1 MRKVIFDWDK
11 VDSNTII
18 PMVFYGRV
26 STEHEAQL
34 EAFKN
39 QLQWYEDQLKMH
51 PHWKLVEPIETYLD
65 KGITGTQAKKR
76 PGFLHMINDAKS
88 GKFAMV
94 VTRDVCRFA
103 RNTVDTLAYAR
114 QLKEIG
120 IQIYFVFDNIKT
132 IQDNDGEYRLT
143 IMANNAQEESR
154 RISERAKAGQY
165 ISRANGVL
173 YGTGN
178 ILGYKRIRRKSDPD
192 KKNAI
197 GDKSVPTFEVVPEQ
211 AETVRLIFEMYA
223 EGYGLKRIKNYLEQN
238 GYKTATG
245 KTKWFESSLS
255 RILGNPMYIGKQYQC
270 QTEVLDFL
278 SHRVKKN
285 SKEDYVLIEGDFEPI
300 ISEELFQKVQEIR
313 ASKVVKAGFTGKSHG
328 VRQSK
333 DKWILKLEC
342 GCGSG
347 FQRYKWRTNA
357 STGEEIGGYACRHR
371 VIDGSTEFRKSKGMP
386 IDDTCSLPSI
396 PEWKLDY
403 MALEIFKKIWG
414 NQADTIFEVYRLISQ
429 NYHIEQV
436 KTRESPEYLEKQIQK
451 CQSRLVALVDL
462 YTDGDISLEVYRSKR
477 DEYTSRME
485 TLKAQLKEITAN
497 SGDTQ
502 EELIKERLIAI
513 KQLLDDMALCNKEKS
528 PNELINNF
536 VDKIVV
542 RSQTEF
548 EWYIN
553 INGNAEKYI
562 AENCPKIHNEPYRDR
577 AEKTKKLRDSSY
589 YNIFRLHIGFDEVR
603 AFKKRFGK
611 FIRQN
616 QWKDTDVVVY
626 MR

>member
-51 PHWKLVEPIETYLD
+51 PNWKLVEPIETYLD

-371 VIDGSTEFRKSKGMP
+371 VTDGSTEFRKSKGMP

-553 INGNAEKYI
+553 IDGNAEKYI

>member
-1 MRKVIFDWDK
+1 
-11 VDSNTII
+11 
-18 PMVFYGRV
+18 MVFYGRV

-51 PHWKLVEPIETYLD
+51 PNWKLVEPIETYLD

-178 ILGYKRIRRKSDPD
+178 ILGYNRIRRKSDPD

-386 IDDTCSLPSI
+386 IDDTCSMPSI

-513 KQLLDDMALCNKEKS
+513 KQILDDMALCNKEKS

>member
-1 MRKVIFDWDK
+1 
-11 VDSNTII
+11 
-18 PMVFYGRV
+18 MVFYGRV

-51 PHWKLVEPIETYLD
+51 PNWKLVEPIETYLD

-414 NQADTIFEVYRLISQ
+414 NQADTIFKVYRLISQ

-553 INGNAEKYI
+553 IDGNAEKYI

>member
-1 MRKVIFDWDK
+1 MIFDWDK

-51 PHWKLVEPIETYLD
+51 PNWKLVEPIETYLD

-88 GKFAMV
+88 GNFAMV

-178 ILGYKRIRRKSDPD
+178 ILGYNRIRRKSDPD

-371 VIDGSTEFRKSKGMP
+371 VTDGSTEFRKSKGMP

>member
-1 MRKVIFDWDK
+1 
-11 VDSNTII
+11 
-18 PMVFYGRV
+18 MVFYGRV

-51 PHWKLVEPIETYLD
+51 PNWKLVEPIETYLD

-178 ILGYKRIRRKSDPD
+178 ILGYNRIRRKSDPD

-497 SGDTQ
+497 SSDTQ

>member
-1 MRKVIFDWDK
+1 MIFDWDK

-51 PHWKLVEPIETYLD
+51 PNWKLVEPIETYLD

-255 RILGNPMYIGKQYQC
+255 RILGNPMYIVSNRGFG
-270 QTEVLDFL
+270 LL
-278 SHRVKKN
+278 
-285 SKEDYVLIEGDFEPI
+285 EP
-300 ISEELFQKVQEIR
+300 
-313 ASKVVKAGFTGKSHG
+313 
-328 VRQSK
+328 
-333 DKWILKLEC
+333 
-342 GCGSG
+342 
-347 FQRYKWRTNA
+347 
-357 STGEEIGGYACRHR
+357 
-371 VIDGSTEFRKSKGMP
+371 
-386 IDDTCSLPSI
+386 
-396 PEWKLDY
+396 
-403 MALEIFKKIWG
+403 
-414 NQADTIFEVYRLISQ
+414 
-429 NYHIEQV
+429 
-436 KTRESPEYLEKQIQK
+436 
-451 CQSRLVALVDL
+451 
-462 YTDGDISLEVYRSKR
+462 
-477 DEYTSRME
+477 
-485 TLKAQLKEITAN
+485 
-497 SGDTQ
+497 
-502 EELIKERLIAI
+502 
-513 KQLLDDMALCNKEKS
+513 
-528 PNELINNF
+528 
-536 VDKIVV
+536 
-542 RSQTEF
+542 
-548 EWYIN
+548 
-553 INGNAEKYI
+553 
-562 AENCPKIHNEPYRDR
+562 
-577 AEKTKKLRDSSY
+577 
-589 YNIFRLHIGFDEVR
+589 
-603 AFKKRFGK
+603 
-611 FIRQN
+611 
-616 QWKDTDVVVY
+616 
-626 MR
+626 

>member
-1 MRKVIFDWDK
+1 
-11 VDSNTII
+11 
-18 PMVFYGRV
+18 MVFYGRV

>member
-1 MRKVIFDWDK
+1 
-11 VDSNTII
+11 
-18 PMVFYGRV
+18 MVFYGRV

-51 PHWKLVEPIETYLD
+51 PNWKLVEPIETYLD

-178 ILGYKRIRRKSDPD
+178 ILGYNRIRRKSDPD

-371 VIDGSTEFRKSKGMP
+371 VTDGSTEFRKSKGMP

-553 INGNAEKYI
+553 IDGNAEKYI

>member
-51 PHWKLVEPIETYLD
+51 PNWKLVEPIETYLD

-371 VIDGSTEFRKSKGMP
+371 VTDGSTEFRKSKGMP

-589 YNIFRLHIGFDEVR
+589 YNIFRLHIGFDE
-603 AFKKRFGK
+603 
-611 FIRQN
+611 
-616 QWKDTDVVVY
+616 
-626 MR
+626 

>member
-1 MRKVIFDWDK
+1 MIFDWDK

-51 PHWKLVEPIETYLD
+51 PNWKLVEPIETYLD

-178 ILGYKRIRRKSDPD
+178 ILGYNRIRRKSDPD

-313 ASKVVKAGFTGKSHG
+313 ASKVVKAGFTGKYHG

>member
-1 MRKVIFDWDK
+1 
-11 VDSNTII
+11 
-18 PMVFYGRV
+18 MVFYGRV

-51 PHWKLVEPIETYLD
+51 PNWKLVEPIETYLD

-371 VIDGSTEFRKSKGMP
+371 VTDGSTEFRKSKGMP

-553 INGNAEKYI
+553 IDGNAEKYI

>member
-1 MRKVIFDWDK
+1 
-11 VDSNTII
+11 
-18 PMVFYGRV
+18 
-26 STEHEAQL
+26 
-34 EAFKN
+34 
-39 QLQWYEDQLKMH
+39 
-51 PHWKLVEPIETYLD
+51 
-65 KGITGTQAKKR
+65 
-76 PGFLHMINDAKS
+76 
-88 GKFAMV
+88 
-94 VTRDVCRFA
+94 
-103 RNTVDTLAYAR
+103 
-114 QLKEIG
+114 
-120 IQIYFVFDNIKT
+120 
-132 IQDNDGEYRLT
+132 
-143 IMANNAQEESR
+143 
-154 RISERAKAGQY
+154 
-165 ISRANGVL
+165 
-173 YGTGN
+173 
-178 ILGYKRIRRKSDPD
+178 
-192 KKNAI
+192 
-197 GDKSVPTFEVVPEQ
+197 
-211 AETVRLIFEMYA
+211 
-223 EGYGLKRIKNYLEQN
+223 
-238 GYKTATG
+238 
-245 KTKWFESSLS
+245 
-255 RILGNPMYIGKQYQC
+255 
-270 QTEVLDFL
+270 
-278 SHRVKKN
+278 
-285 SKEDYVLIEGDFEPI
+285 
-300 ISEELFQKVQEIR
+300 
-313 ASKVVKAGFTGKSHG
+313 
-328 VRQSK
+328 
-333 DKWILKLEC
+333 
-342 GCGSG
+342 
-347 FQRYKWRTNA
+347 
-357 STGEEIGGYACRHR
+357 
-371 VIDGSTEFRKSKGMP
+371 MP

-589 YNIFRLHIGFDEVR
+589 YNIFRLHIGFDEVEYAAPGR
-603 AFKKRFGK
+603 
-611 FIRQN
+611 
-616 QWKDTDVVVY
+616 TP
-626 MR
+626 

>member
-1 MRKVIFDWDK
+1 
-11 VDSNTII
+11 
-18 PMVFYGRV
+18 MVFYGRV

-51 PHWKLVEPIETYLD
+51 PNWKLVEPIETYLD

-371 VIDGSTEFRKSKGMP
+371 VTDGSTEFRKSKGMP

-611 FIRQN
+611 IIRQS

>member
-1 MRKVIFDWDK
+1 
-11 VDSNTII
+11 
-18 PMVFYGRV
+18 MVFYGRV

-51 PHWKLVEPIETYLD
+51 PNWKLVEPIETYLD

-553 INGNAEKYI
+553 IDGNAEKYI

>member
-1 MRKVIFDWDK
+1 
-11 VDSNTII
+11 
-18 PMVFYGRV
+18 MVFYGRV

-51 PHWKLVEPIETYLD
+51 PNWKLVEPIETYLD

-371 VIDGSTEFRKSKGMP
+371 VTDGSTEFRKSKGMP

-485 TLKAQLKEITAN
+485 TLKAQLEEITAN
-497 SGDTQ
+497 SSNTQ

-553 INGNAEKYI
+553 IDGNAEKYI

>member
-51 PHWKLVEPIETYLD
+51 PNWKLVEPIETYLD

-371 VIDGSTEFRKSKGMP
+371 VTDGSTEFRKSKGMP

-497 SGDTQ
+497 SSDTQ

-589 YNIFRLHIGFDEVR
+589 YNIFRLHIGFDE
-603 AFKKRFGK
+603 
-611 FIRQN
+611 
-616 QWKDTDVVVY
+616 
-626 MR
+626 

>member
-51 PHWKLVEPIETYLD
+51 PNWKLVEPIETYLD

-88 GKFAMV
+88 GNFAMV

-429 NYHIEQV
+429 NYHIEQA

-553 INGNAEKYI
+553 IDGNAEKYI

>member
-1 MRKVIFDWDK
+1 MIFDWDK

-51 PHWKLVEPIETYLD
+51 PNWKLVEPIETYLD

-589 YNIFRLHIGFDEVR
+589 YNIFRLHIGFDE
-603 AFKKRFGK
+603 
-611 FIRQN
+611 
-616 QWKDTDVVVY
+616 
-626 MR
+626 

>member
-51 PHWKLVEPIETYLD
+51 PNWKLVEPIETYLD

-178 ILGYKRIRRKSDPD
+178 ILGYNRIRRKSDPD

-371 VIDGSTEFRKSKGMP
+371 VTDGSTEFRKSKGMP

-553 INGNAEKYI
+553 IDGNAEKYI

>member
-1 MRKVIFDWDK
+1 
-11 VDSNTII
+11 
-18 PMVFYGRV
+18 
-26 STEHEAQL
+26 
-34 EAFKN
+34 
-39 QLQWYEDQLKMH
+39 
-51 PHWKLVEPIETYLD
+51 
-65 KGITGTQAKKR
+65 
-76 PGFLHMINDAKS
+76 
-88 GKFAMV
+88 
-94 VTRDVCRFA
+94 
-103 RNTVDTLAYAR
+103 
-114 QLKEIG
+114 
-120 IQIYFVFDNIKT
+120 
-132 IQDNDGEYRLT
+132 
-143 IMANNAQEESR
+143 
-154 RISERAKAGQY
+154 
-165 ISRANGVL
+165 
-173 YGTGN
+173 
-178 ILGYKRIRRKSDPD
+178 
-192 KKNAI
+192 
-197 GDKSVPTFEVVPEQ
+197 
-211 AETVRLIFEMYA
+211 MYA

-371 VIDGSTEFRKSKGMP
+371 VTDGSTEFRKSKGMP

-429 NYHIEQV
+429 NYHIEQA

-611 FIRQN
+611 FIRQS

>member
-1 MRKVIFDWDK
+1 MIFDWDK

-51 PHWKLVEPIETYLD
+51 PNWKLVEPIETYLD

-313 ASKVVKAGFTGKSHG
+313 ASKVVKAGFTGKYHG

-371 VIDGSTEFRKSKGMP
+371 VTDGSTEFRKSKGMP

>member
-1 MRKVIFDWDK
+1 MIFDWDK

-51 PHWKLVEPIETYLD
+51 PNWKLVEPIETYLD

-178 ILGYKRIRRKSDPD
+178 ILGYNRIRRKSDPD
-192 KKNAI
+192 KKNTI

-485 TLKAQLKEITAN
+485 TLKAQLKEIAAN
-497 SGDTQ
+497 IGDTQ

>member
-1 MRKVIFDWDK
+1 
-11 VDSNTII
+11 
-18 PMVFYGRV
+18 MVFYGRV

-51 PHWKLVEPIETYLD
+51 PNWKLVEPIETYLD

-371 VIDGSTEFRKSKGMP
+371 VTDGSTEFRKSKGMP

-497 SGDTQ
+497 SSDTQ

>member
-1 MRKVIFDWDK
+1 
-11 VDSNTII
+11 
-18 PMVFYGRV
+18 MVFYGRV

-51 PHWKLVEPIETYLD
+51 PNWKLVEPIETYLD

-211 AETVRLIFEMYA
+211 AEAVRLIFEMYA

-553 INGNAEKYI
+553 IDGNAEKYI

>member
-1 MRKVIFDWDK
+1 MIFDWDK

-51 PHWKLVEPIETYLD
+51 PNWKLVEPIETYLD

-178 ILGYKRIRRKSDPD
+178 ILGYNRIRRKSDPD

-553 INGNAEKYI
+553 IDGNAEKYI
-562 AENCPKIHNEPYRDR
+562 AENCPKIHNEPYKDR

>member
-1 MRKVIFDWDK
+1 
-11 VDSNTII
+11 
-18 PMVFYGRV
+18 MVFYGRV

-51 PHWKLVEPIETYLD
+51 PNWKLVEPIETYLD

-485 TLKAQLKEITAN
+485 TLKAQLEEITAN
-497 SGDTQ
+497 SSNTQ

-553 INGNAEKYI
+553 IDGNAEKYI

>member
-1 MRKVIFDWDK
+1 
-11 VDSNTII
+11 
-18 PMVFYGRV
+18 MVFYGRV

-51 PHWKLVEPIETYLD
+51 PNWKLVEPIETYLD

-371 VIDGSTEFRKSKGMP
+371 VTDGSTEFRKSKGMP

-429 NYHIEQV
+429 NYHIEQA

>member
-51 PHWKLVEPIETYLD
+51 PNWKLVEPIETYLD

-120 IQIYFVFDNIKT
+120 IQIYFVFGNIKT

-371 VIDGSTEFRKSKGMP
+371 VTDGSTEFRKSKGMP

-589 YNIFRLHIGFDEVR
+589 YNIFRLHIGFDE
-603 AFKKRFGK
+603 
-611 FIRQN
+611 
-616 QWKDTDVVVY
+616 
-626 MR
+626 

>member
-1 MRKVIFDWDK
+1 
-11 VDSNTII
+11 
-18 PMVFYGRV
+18 MVFYGRV

-51 PHWKLVEPIETYLD
+51 PNWKLVEPIETYLD

-178 ILGYKRIRRKSDPD
+178 ILGYNRIRRKSDPD

-371 VIDGSTEFRKSKGMP
+371 VTDGSTEFRKSKGMP

-502 EELIKERLIAI
+502 EELIKERLIVI

-553 INGNAEKYI
+553 IDGNAEKYI

>member
-1 MRKVIFDWDK
+1 MIFDWDK

-51 PHWKLVEPIETYLD
+51 PNWKLVEPIETYLD

-414 NQADTIFEVYRLISQ
+414 NQTDTIFEVYRLISQ

-553 INGNAEKYI
+553 IDGNAEKYI

-589 YNIFRLHIGFDEVR
+589 YNVFRLHIGFDEVR

-611 FIRQN
+611 FIRQS
-616 QWKDTDVVVY
+616 QWKGTDVVVY

>member
-1 MRKVIFDWDK
+1 
-11 VDSNTII
+11 
-18 PMVFYGRV
+18 MVFYGRV

-51 PHWKLVEPIETYLD
+51 PNWKLVEPIETYLD

-371 VIDGSTEFRKSKGMP
+371 VTDGSTEFRKSKGMP

-502 EELIKERLIAI
+502 EELIKERLIVI

-553 INGNAEKYI
+553 IDGNAEKYI

>member
-1 MRKVIFDWDK
+1 
-11 VDSNTII
+11 
-18 PMVFYGRV
+18 MVFYGRV

-51 PHWKLVEPIETYLD
+51 PNWKLVEPIETYLD

-88 GKFAMV
+88 GNFAMV

-178 ILGYKRIRRKSDPD
+178 ILGYNRIRRKSDPD

-429 NYHIEQV
+429 NYHIEQA

-553 INGNAEKYI
+553 IDGNAEKYI

>member
-1 MRKVIFDWDK
+1 MIFDWDK

-51 PHWKLVEPIETYLD
+51 PNWKLVEPIETYLD

-485 TLKAQLKEITAN
+485 TLKAQLEEITAN

-502 EELIKERLIAI
+502 EELIKERLIVI

-553 INGNAEKYI
+553 IDGNAEKYI

>member
-1 MRKVIFDWDK
+1 MIFDWDK

-51 PHWKLVEPIETYLD
+51 PNWKLVEPIETYLD

-497 SGDTQ
+497 SSDTQ

>member
-1 MRKVIFDWDK
+1 VIFDWDK

-51 PHWKLVEPIETYLD
+51 PNWKLVEPIETYLD

-485 TLKAQLKEITAN
+485 TLKAQLEEITAN
-497 SGDTQ
+497 SSNTQ

-553 INGNAEKYI
+553 IDGNAEKYI

>member
-1 MRKVIFDWDK
+1 MIFDWDK

-51 PHWKLVEPIETYLD
+51 PNWKLVEPIETYLD

-178 ILGYKRIRRKSDPD
+178 ILGYNRIRRKSDPD

-414 NQADTIFEVYRLISQ
+414 NQADTIFEVYRLISH

>member
-1 MRKVIFDWDK
+1 M
-11 VDSNTII
+11 
-18 PMVFYGRV
+18 
-26 STEHEAQL
+26 
-34 EAFKN
+34 
-39 QLQWYEDQLKMH
+39 
-51 PHWKLVEPIETYLD
+51 
-65 KGITGTQAKKR
+65 
-76 PGFLHMINDAKS
+76 
-88 GKFAMV
+88 
-94 VTRDVCRFA
+94 
-103 RNTVDTLAYAR
+103 
-114 QLKEIG
+114 
-120 IQIYFVFDNIKT
+120 
-132 IQDNDGEYRLT
+132 T

-436 KTRESPEYLEKQIQK
+436 KTRESPEYIEKQIQK

-477 DEYTSRME
+477 DEYISRME

-553 INGNAEKYI
+553 IDGNAEKYI

-589 YNIFRLHIGFDEVR
+589 YNIFRLHIC
-603 AFKKRFGK
+603 KR
-611 FIRQN
+611 
-616 QWKDTDVVVY
+616 
-626 MR
+626 

>member
-1 MRKVIFDWDK
+1 MIFDWDK

-51 PHWKLVEPIETYLD
+51 PNWKLVEPIETYLD

-178 ILGYKRIRRKSDPD
+178 ILGYNRIRRKSDPD

-238 GYKTATG
+238 RYKTATG

-371 VIDGSTEFRKSKGMP
+371 VTDGSTEFRKSKGMP

-553 INGNAEKYI
+553 IDGNAEKYI

>member
-1 MRKVIFDWDK
+1 
-11 VDSNTII
+11 
-18 PMVFYGRV
+18 MVFYGRV

-51 PHWKLVEPIETYLD
+51 PNWKLVEPIETYLD

-371 VIDGSTEFRKSKGMP
+371 VTDGSTEFRKSKGMP

-553 INGNAEKYI
+553 IDGNAEKYI
-562 AENCPKIHNEPYRDR
+562 AENCPKIHNEPYKDR